1 MPRPSTTLRLGD
13 AAPAFELRD
22 VVSNVT
28 RSRDS
33 LLRDRRALLLV
44 FHRGMW

>member
-13 AAPAFELRD
+13 TAPEFQLIDAATGA
-22 VVSNVT
+22 S
-28 RSRDS
+28 RSLTE
-33 LLRDRRALLLV
+33 LLRDRRGLLLV

>member
-1 MPRPSTTLRLGD
+1 MPRPSSTLRLGD
-13 AAPAFELRD
+13 TAPPFELRD
-22 VVSNVT
+22 ASASVT
-28 RSRDS
+28 RSLDS

>member
-1 MPRPSTTLRLGD
+1 MPRPSATLRLGD
-13 AAPAFELRD
+13 TAPPFALRD
-22 VVSNVT
+22 AAANVT
-28 RSRDS
+28 RSLDS